1 MPRIKID
8 NKIVIS
14 FEFAAR
20 DKHWGALSTYL
31 IEKHGKEHF
40 TDHNKVEQILLDG
53 FNFLSQSFK
62 QLISAEK
69 KLIFF
74 LHVHWLHEQSIQI
87 YKKTLSGLKLDSISE
102 SEFAMYRRI
111 LKLILEQGCDIDLD
125 WGTFPKTSNEVF
137 EMDDKI
143 QELIYLGTWMY
154 TFADKI
160 AFQKMVEEC
169 HQIYFDEENLLVID
183 WQYHYGKT
191 KEQLFPMLIE
201 DYKNG
206 TFDEQASNELIA
218 KIEECFKIKYFF
230 AVGIIFEI
238 QKHHNPQSPDLQ
250 TIEPDVLPLNLV
262 SNYGISKDLAE
273 TFYAGLTISR
283 ANKLTIEDAIL
294 KPHSTKRY
302 MFRPILVYKIG
313 GSDRALVGKE
323 KFAES
328 IMILSTNAIHWNA
341 MFDEWLSLKCIQ
353 SFITKKGNE
362 HDKIL
367 EDKIEE
373 IVKSKGFLYCRNIK
387 SFKRTANKNNVNI
400 DNEIA
405 GEIDLIVI
413 NPNNKTIYVADAK
426 YNRARYEAVGYRMDY
441 SQFINLDKPNKSY
454 EAKLNKKAVW
464 VSKNLNVV
472 EEHLSIVYNKSDI
485 DLKDYKVVGI
495 FIINTPTFYMFN
507 GQFKAITLK
516 QFADFIDGKYEY
528 PHLYIIDGEG
538 DDETLTM
545 VRHPYFRKPLFLT
558 DDLFND

>member
-14 FEFAAR
+14 FDYVSR
-20 DKHWGALSTYL
+20 NKHWGALSAYL
-31 IEKHGKEHF
+31 IKKHGKEHF
-40 TDHNKVEQILLDG
+40 TNQNKVEQILLDG

-62 QLISAEK
+62 QLISVEK
-69 KLIFF
+69 KLTFF
-74 LHVHWLHEQSIQI
+74 LYVHWLHEQSIQI
-87 YKKTLSGLKLDSISE
+87 YIKTLEGYKLDLISE

-111 LKLILEQGCDIDLD
+111 LKLILEQGCDIDLEWD
-125 WGTFPKTSNEVF
+125 TFPKISNEIF
-137 EMDDKI
+137 EIEDKI

-154 TFADKI
+154 AIADNI
-160 AFQKMVEEC
+160 AFQKMIEEC
-169 HQIYFDEENLLVID
+169 HEISFDEENLLVID

-191 KEQLFPMLIE
+191 YQQLFPMLVE

-206 TFDEQASNELIA
+206 TFDEQAVYELRA
-218 KIEECFKIKYFF
+218 KIEECFKIEYDF
-230 AVGIIFEI
+230 AAGIIFEI
-238 QKHHNPQSPDLQ
+238 QKHHNPQVPNLQ
-250 TIEPDVLPLNLV
+250 TIEPNVLPLNLI

-273 TFYAGLTISR
+273 TFYSGLTISR
-283 ANKLTIEDAIL
+283 TNKLTIEDAIL

-302 MFRPILVYKIG
+302 IFRPILVYKIG

-328 IMILSTNAIHWNA
+328 IMVLSTNAIHWNA
-341 MFDEWLSLKCIQ
+341 IFDEWLSLKCIQ
-353 SFITKKGNE
+353 SFINKKGNE

-373 IVKSKGFLYCRNIK
+373 IVKCKGFLYCRNIK
-387 SFKRTANKNNVNI
+387 SFKQTANKNNVNI
-400 DNEIA
+400 DNGIA

-413 NPNNKTIYVADAK
+413 NPHNKTIYVADAK

-441 SQFINLDKPNKSY
+441 SQFINLDKPKNSY
-454 EAKLNKKAVW
+454 ETKLNKKADW
-464 VSKNLNVV
+464 VSKNLNVL
-472 EEHLSIVYNKSDI
+472 EEHLSIVYNKSSI
-485 DLKDYKVVGI
+485 VLKDYKVEGI

-528 PHLYIIDGEG
+528 PDLHITDGEG
-538 DDETLTM
+538 DDETFM
-545 VRHPYFRKPLFLT
+545 IVRHPYFRKPLIKK
-558 DDLFND
+558 D